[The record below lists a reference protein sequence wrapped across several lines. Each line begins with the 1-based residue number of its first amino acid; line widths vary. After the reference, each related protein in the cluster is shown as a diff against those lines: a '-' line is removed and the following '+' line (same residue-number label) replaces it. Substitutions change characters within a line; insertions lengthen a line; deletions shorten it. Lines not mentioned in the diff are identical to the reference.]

1 MLKDQIQKD
10 IIEAMKAKDE
20 VRKEALKMIKAEI
33 MKHEVSAADAEA
45 TDEVVT
51 QILQRA
57 VKQRKEAA
65 EGFEK
70 GGNADAAA
78 KELQEAE
85 IYSTY
90 LPEMMSAEEIST
102 IVNETIAEVGASGP
116 SDMGKVMGAA
126 KSKIGTSA
134 DGKRVSEC
142 VKAVLGSL

>member
-116 SDMGKVMGAA
+116 SDMGKVMGAIMP
-126 KSKIGTSA
+126 KVQGKA
-134 DGKRVSEC
+134 DGSL
-142 VKAVLGSL
+142 VKEMVQKALNE

>member
-20 VRKEALKMIKAEI
+20 IRKEALKMIKAEI

-45 TDEVVT
+45 TDDVVT
-51 QILQRA
+51 QILTRA

-70 GGNADAAA
+70 GGNTEAAA

-85 IYSTY
+85 IYQTY
-90 LPEMMSAEEIST
+90 LPEQMSADEIKAVVT
-102 IVNETIAEVGASGP
+102 ETIAEVGASGP
-116 SDMGKVMGAA
+116 SDMGKVMGAIMP
-126 KSKIGTSA
+126 KIQGKA
-134 DGKRVSEC
+134 DGKL
-142 VKAVLGSL
+142 VKDAVIESLRG